1 MTATCEQYEPKL
13 SDDEIQD
20 AHQIYADHPAIDC
33 VGCVMVNMKS
43 YEEILQ

>member
-1 MTATCEQYEPKL
+1 MTATCDKCEEIL

-20 AHQIYADHPAIDC
+20 AEKIYADHPAIDC
-33 VGCVMVNMKS
+33 VGCVMVNMKA

>member
-1 MTATCEQYEPKL
+1 MTATCDKCEPVL

-20 AHQIYADHPAIDC
+20 AHQIFSDHPAIDC

-43 YEEILQ
+43 SEEILQ

>member
-1 MTATCEQYEPKL
+1 MTATCDKCEEIL

-20 AHQIYADHPAIDC
+20 AEKIYADHPAIDC
-33 VGCVMVNMKS
+33 VGCVMVNMKP